1 MRRLLFTRHFDH
13 YTGGHGKV
21 LDYLRH
27 ADAHPAWT
35 PELGLHPD
43 SRREGNPFL
52 EHPRTRVGIPV
63 AGRDDVLFLAG
74 EDWRWMPPDDP
85 DRLVINLI
93 QGVRHADP
101 GSSLRAY
108 LPRRA
113 IRICV
118 SHAVAEEISA
128 TGEVCGPVHV
138 IPAALSL
145 PKVAPVPH
153 RLREGIFIAA
163 HKQPELGVAL
173 ADALRAQ
180 GYQVELQLGLV
191 ERDEFLAKLARAEVA
206 IPLPLAQE
214 GFFLPGLEAMA
225 LGCLL
230 VGVDAAGNR
239 EYLRDGVNAIVAA
252 PTLAGILAAVS
263 RLPADRHARNAM
275 IAAGGET
282 AAAFTIAREREA
294 FHALLD
300 GLEAQWNAT

>member
-1 MRRLLFTRHFDH
+1 MRRLLFTRRFDH

-43 SRREGNPFL
+43 STMAGNPFL

-74 EDWRWMPPDDP
+74 EDWRWMPPDRA
-85 DRLVINLI
+85 DRKVVNLV

-108 LPRRA
+108 LPRKA

-118 SHAVAEEISA
+118 SHAVADAIRA

-145 PKVAPVPH
+145 PKAAPVAP
-153 RLREGIFIAA
+153 RLRESIFIAA

-180 GYQVELQLGLV
+180 GHTVDLQLGLV
-191 ERDEFLAKLARAEVA
+191 ERSEFLAKLARAEVA

-252 PTLAGILAAVS
+252 PTLAGILEAVS
-263 RLPADRHARNAM
+263 RLPADRPARDAM
-275 IAAGGET
+275 IAAGSET
-282 AAAFTIAREREA
+282 AAAFSLAHERAA
-294 FHALLD
+294 FHRLLD
-300 GLEAQWNAT
+300 DLEAQWHAT

>member
-1 MRRLLFTRHFDH
+1 MRRLLFTRHFDN

-21 LDYLRH
+21 LDYIGH
-27 ADAHPAWT
+27 SDAHPGFTARVFV
-35 PELGLHPD
+35 D
-43 SRREGNPFL
+43 ARSRMQDNPFL
-52 EHPRTRVGIPV
+52 DHPSSRVGVPV
-63 AGRDDVLFLAG
+63 PASGDMLFLAG
-74 EDWRWMPPDDP
+74 EDWSRLPPESAH
-85 DRLVINLI
+85 RVVLNLI

-101 GSSLRAY
+101 GSSLRSY
-108 LPRRA
+108 LSRKA

-118 SHAVAEEISA
+118 SQAVADAIRA

-145 PKVAPVPH
+145 PKAAPVAP

-180 GYQVELQLGLV
+180 GHTVDLQLGLV
-191 ERDEFLAKLARAEVA
+191 ERNEFLAKLARAEVA

-252 PTLAGILAAVS
+252 PTLAGILEAVS
-263 RLPADRHARNAM
+263 RLPADRPARDAM
-275 IAAGGET
+275 IAAGSET
-282 AAAFTIAREREA
+282 AAAFSLAHERAA
-294 FHALLD
+294 FHRLLD
-300 GLEAQWNAT
+300 DLEAQWHAT